1 MLDIIKAHLNERM
14 SREEKIH
21 LVREDLQVI
30 ILKILYDLGMF
41 RHLAFVGGTALRIL
55 FDLRR
60 FSEDLDF
67 SLIRK
72 KRYNFNKFASAIEYQ
87 LKKYGLGVDVKKNDL
102 KTVQRAMFRF
112 KNILMSLGLSNMR
125 EQKLSIG
132 LEIDAQ
138 PPRGW
143 KADISLVTKV
153 FVFTVTHYDL
163 PSLYAT
169 KLHACF
175 FRKYVKGRDF
185 YDLVWYL
192 GKKILPNFVLLNHAI
207 AQTENKKIIVAEE
220 NFEQFLSEKMRKIDF
235 GKVRKDVERFL
246 VDKEELRLLNKDS
259 IMQLLSKEERYER
272 AG

>member
-1 MLDIIKAHLNERM
+1 MLDIIKAHLNDRI

-30 ILKILYDLGMF
+30 ILKVLYDLGMF

-67 SLIRK
+67 SLIQK
-72 KRYNFNKFASAIEYQ
+72 KGYNFNKFSRAIEYQ
-87 LKKYGLGVDVKKNDL
+87 LKKYRLSVDVRKSDL
-102 KTVQRAMFRF
+102 RVVQRAMFKF
-112 KNILMSLGLSNMR
+112 KDILVSLGLSDMR

-132 LEIDAQ
+132 LEIDAR
-138 PPRGW
+138 PPGGW
-143 KADISLVTKV
+143 KTDISLISKV

-175 FRKYVKGRDF
+175 FRRYVKGRDF

-192 GKKILPNFVLLNHAI
+192 GKKILPNFVLLNNAI
-207 AQTENKKIIVAEE
+207 AQTEDKRVIVTEE
-220 NFEQFLSEKMRKIDF
+220 NFEEFLLEKMAKIDF
-235 GKVRKDVERFL
+235 VKVRKDVQRFL
-246 VDKEELRLLNKDS
+246 VDKGELRLLNKDL
-259 IMQLLSKEERYER
+259 IKELLSR
-272 AG
+272 

>member
-1 MLDIIKAHLNERM
+1 MLDIIKAHLNEGM

-21 LVREDLQVI
+21 HVREDLQVI

-55 FDLRR
+55 FGLRR

-72 KRYNFNKFASAIEYQ
+72 KDYNFNKFSTAIEYQ
-87 LKKYGLGVDVKKNDL
+87 LKKYGLSVDVKKSDL
-102 KTVQRAMFRF
+102 KIVQRVMFRF
-112 KNILMSLGLSNMR
+112 KNILVSLRLSNMR

-132 LEIDAQ
+132 LEIDAR
-138 PPRGW
+138 PPEGW
-143 KADISLVTKV
+143 ETDISLLSKV

-192 GKKILPNFVLLNHAI
+192 GKKIFPNLVLLNNAI
-207 AQTENKKIIVAEE
+207 AQTEAKKVVVTEDNFAE
-220 NFEQFLSEKMRKIDF
+220 FLLEKMGKVDF
-235 GKVRKDVERFL
+235 VKVRKDVERFL
-246 VDKEELRLLNKDS
+246 VDKEELKLLNKEL
-259 IMQLLSKEERYER
+259 IKELLTK
-272 AG
+272 

>member
-14 SREEKIH
+14 SKEEKVH

-41 RHLAFVGGTALRIL
+41 RHLAFVGGTALRVL
-55 FDLRR
+55 FGLRR

-72 KRYNFNKFASAIEYQ
+72 KGYNFNKFSTAIEYQ
-87 LKKYGLGVDVKKNDL
+87 LKKYGLSVDVKKNDL
-102 KTVQRAMFRF
+102 KIVQRAMFRF
-112 KNILMSLGLSNMR
+112 KNILVSLGLSDMK

-132 LEIDAQ
+132 LEIDAR
-138 PPRGW
+138 PPKGW
-143 KADISLVTKV
+143 KTDISLLSKV
-153 FVFTVTHYDL
+153 FVFTITHYDL
-163 PSLYAT
+163 SSLYAT

-192 GKKILPNFVLLNHAI
+192 GKKILPNFVLLNNAI
-207 AQTENKKIIVAEE
+207 AQTETKKVVVTEK
-220 NFEQFLSEKMRKIDF
+220 NFEEFLLEKMARVDF
-235 GKVRKDVERFL
+235 AKVRKDVERFL
-246 VDKEELRLLNKDS
+246 IDKEELRLLNKKL
-259 IMQLLSKEERYER
+259 IKELLHK
-272 AG
+272 